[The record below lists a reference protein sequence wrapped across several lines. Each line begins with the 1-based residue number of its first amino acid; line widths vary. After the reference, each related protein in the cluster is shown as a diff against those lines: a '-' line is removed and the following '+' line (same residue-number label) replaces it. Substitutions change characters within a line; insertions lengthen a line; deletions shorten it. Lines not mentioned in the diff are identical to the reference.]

1 MEQQDEQKEKLEQ
14 ENQGETE
21 NTIAE
26 KLESVS
32 GTAEEK
38 IEEVKAEANEA
49 GEKAEEMA
57 KDLDAQAEE
66 AAKAAESKMEEVA
79 TAAESKMEE
88 VATATE
94 SKVEEVAT
102 AAESKVEEVATA
114 AESKVEEVVQA
125 AESKAEEVVEAAQ
138 AKAEE
143 LAQGAEGKAE
153 ELSQGAEEKIAELGT
168 AAAATTAA
176 AGEAVGEKLSEVKKT
191 VETETDKKVKE
202 IKAKKQAKE
211 MEKSEKQ
218 GKSNSAIIVGVAVGL
233 ILLVL
238 ASFFALFPRK
248 TKLDLDKYVTVSFDG
263 YDGYGKAMVQFDK
276 DAYLKDYKKKI
287 KLKKSGNFLQDS
299 LTQNYGAEELLY
311 DFYID
316 GRWVIEGATDGKLK
330 NGDKVKFAWKLNQEE
345 LEENFKLKLSSKG
358 QELDVQGLKDVKL
371 FDAFQNLD
379 IKFTGI
385 SPDGSV
391 EWKGTGDMDGSKGY
405 YFTVEPSMDL
415 KNGDKVKIKIEPK
428 NPEALI
434 QKYGMAPKEM
444 EKEITVEG
452 LPSYVDKAEDVSE
465 SLLQDMQKELTDKI
479 QSQIANQG
487 EQVSFVG
494 AEYLGYYFLNAKSK
508 SAFEHNIIFP
518 VMKVNVQINIPDK
531 SYSAQHSYYFTGS
544 FENIM
549 DEGNG
554 KITVDLN
561 DMSIPYHYAS
571 IDTGVTAWFSTIKF
585 NFSGFE
591 DLNSLRNQC
600 VSQKLDKYTVE
611 ETVKD
616 LASKTEESVAES
628 QAEGTTES
636 SASESASATESSAA
650 NP

>member
-14 ENQGETE
+14 ENLGETE
-21 NTIAE
+21 NTMEE
-26 KLESVS
+26 KLETVS
-32 GTAEEK
+32 ETAEDK
-38 IEEVKAEANEA
+38 LEEVKAEANEA
-49 GEKAEEMA
+49 VEKAKEAA
-57 KDLDAQAEE
+57 KDLDAQGEE
-66 AAKAAESKMEEVA
+66 AAK
-79 TAAESKMEE
+79 
-88 VATATE
+88 
-94 SKVEEVAT
+94 

-114 AESKVEEVVQA
+114 AESKVEEVVTA
-125 AESKAEEVVEAAQ
+125 AESKAEEVVQAAESKAEELVEAAQ
-138 AKAEE
+138 AKSEE
-143 LAQGAEGKAE
+143 LAQGAETKAE
-153 ELSQGAEEKIAELGT
+153 ELSQGAEEKIAKLGT
-168 AAAATTAA
+168 AAAATAAA
-176 AGEAVGEKLSEVKKT
+176 AGEAVGEKLSEAKKT
-191 VETETDKKVKE
+191 VETETNKKVKE

-211 MEKSEKQ
+211 TEKSEKQ

-248 TKLDLDKYVTVSFDG
+248 TKLDLDKYVTVSFEG

-287 KLKKSGNFLQDS
+287 KFKKSGNFLQDS

-316 GRWVIEGATDGKLK
+316 GRWVIEGASDGKLK
-330 NGDKVKFAWKLNQEE
+330 NGDKVKFAWKLDQEE

-358 QELDVQGLKDVKL
+358 EELDVQGLKDVKL

-405 YFTVEPSMDL
+405 YFTVEPAMDL
-415 KNGDKVKIKIEPK
+415 KNGDKVKIKIEPE

-452 LPSYVDKAEDVSE
+452 LPSYVDKAEAVSE

-544 FENIM
+544 FVNIM

-561 DMSIPYHYAS
+561 DMKIPYHYAS

-616 LASKTEESVAES
+616 IASKTEESVAES
-628 QAEGTTES
+628 QAEGSTES
-636 SASESASATESSAA
+636 SASESASAPESSAA

>member
-14 ENQGETE
+14 ENLGETE
-21 NTIAE
+21 NTMEE
-26 KLESVS
+26 KLETVS
-32 GTAEEK
+32 EAAEDK
-38 IEEVKAEANEA
+38 LEEVKAEANEA
-49 GEKAEEMA
+49 VEKAEEAA
-57 KDLDAQAEE
+57 KDLDAQGEE
-66 AAKAAESKMEEVA
+66 AAK
-79 TAAESKMEE
+79 
-88 VATATE
+88 
-94 SKVEEVAT
+94 

-114 AESKVEEVVQA
+114 AESKVEEVVTA
-125 AESKAEEVVEAAQ
+125 AESKAEEVVQAAESKAEELVEAAQ
-138 AKAEE
+138 AKSEE
-143 LAQGAEGKAE
+143 LAQGAETKAE
-153 ELSQGAEEKIAELGT
+153 ELSQGAEEKIAKLGT
-168 AAAATTAA
+168 AAAATAAA
-176 AGEAVGEKLSEVKKT
+176 AGEAVGEKLSEAKKT
-191 VETETDKKVKE
+191 VETETNKKVKE

-248 TKLDLDKYVTVSFDG
+248 TKLDLDKYVTVSFEG

-287 KLKKSGNFLQDS
+287 KFKKSGNFLQDS

-316 GRWVIEGATDGKLK
+316 GRWVIEGASDGKLK
-330 NGDKVKFAWKLNQEE
+330 NGDKVKFAWKLDQEE

-358 QELDVQGLKDVKL
+358 EELDVQGLKDVKL

-405 YFTVEPSMDL
+405 YFTVEPAMDL
-415 KNGDKVKIKIEPK
+415 KNGDKVKIKIEPE

-452 LPSYVDKAEDVSE
+452 LPSYVDKAEAVSE

-544 FENIM
+544 FVNIM

-561 DMSIPYHYAS
+561 DMKIPYHYAS

-616 LASKTEESVAES
+616 IASKTEESVAES
-628 QAEGTTES
+628 QAEGSTES
-636 SASESASATESSAA
+636 SASESASAPESSAV

>member
-14 ENQGETE
+14 ENLGEQE
-21 NTIAE
+21 NTVAE
-26 KLESVS
+26 KLETVS
-32 GTAEEK
+32 EAAEEK

-49 GEKAEEMA
+49 GEKAEEAA

-66 AAKAAESKMEEVA
+66 AAK
-79 TAAESKMEE
+79 AAESKMEE

-102 AAESKVEEVATA
+102 AAESKVEEV
-114 AESKVEEVVQA
+114 VQA
-125 AESKAEEVVEAAQ
+125 VESKAEEVVEAAQ

-153 ELSQGAEEKIAELGT
+153 ELSQGAEAKIAELGT

-248 TKLDLDKYVTVSFDG
+248 TKLDLDKYVTLSFEG
-263 YDGYGKAMVQFDK
+263 YDGYGKAVVQFDK

-316 GRWVIEGATDGKLK
+316 GRWVIEGASDGKLK

-415 KNGDKVKIKIEPK
+415 KNGDKVKIKIESE

-487 EQVSFVG
+487 DQVSFVG

-616 LASKTEESVAES
+616 LASKTGESVAES

>member
-14 ENQGETE
+14 ENPGGTE

-32 GTAEEK
+32 ETAEEK
-38 IEEVKAEANEA
+38 VEEVKAEANEA
-49 GEKAEEMA
+49 GEKAEEAA
-57 KDLDAQAEE
+57 KALDAQT
-66 AAKAAESKMEEVA
+66 EEVA
-79 TAAESKMEE
+79 K
-88 VATATE
+88 
-94 SKVEEVAT
+94 

-143 LAQGAEGKAE
+143 L
-153 ELSQGAEEKIAELGT
+153 SQGAEEKIAERGT

-316 GRWVIEGATDGKLK
+316 GRWVIEGASDGKLK

-616 LASKTEESVAES
+616 LASQTEESVAES
-628 QAEGTTES
+628 QAEGSTES
-636 SASESASATESSAA
+636 SASESASAAESSAA

>member
-14 ENQGETE
+14 ENLGETE
-21 NTIAE
+21 NTMEE
-26 KLESVS
+26 KLETVS
-32 GTAEEK
+32 EAAEDK
-38 IEEVKAEANEA
+38 LEEVKAEANEA
-49 GEKAEEMA
+49 VEKAEEAA
-57 KDLDAQAEE
+57 KDLDAQGEE
-66 AAKAAESKMEEVA
+66 AAK
-79 TAAESKMEE
+79 
-88 VATATE
+88 
-94 SKVEEVAT
+94 

-114 AESKVEEVVQA
+114 AESKVEEVVTA
-125 AESKAEEVVEAAQ
+125 AESKAEEVVQAAESKAEELVEAAQ
-138 AKAEE
+138 AKSEE
-143 LAQGAEGKAE
+143 LAQGAETKAE
-153 ELSQGAEEKIAELGT
+153 ELSQGAEEKIAKLGT
-168 AAAATTAA
+168 AAAATAAA
-176 AGEAVGEKLSEVKKT
+176 AGEAVGEKLSEAKKT
-191 VETETDKKVKE
+191 VETETNKKVKE

-211 MEKSEKQ
+211 TEKSEKQ

-248 TKLDLDKYVTVSFDG
+248 TKLDLDKYVTVSFEG

-287 KLKKSGNFLQDS
+287 KFKKSGNFLQDS

-316 GRWVIEGATDGKLK
+316 GRWVIEGASDGKLK
-330 NGDKVKFAWKLNQEE
+330 NGDKVKFAWKLDQEE

-358 QELDVQGLKDVKL
+358 EELDVQGLKDVKL

-405 YFTVEPSMDL
+405 YFTVEPAMDL
-415 KNGDKVKIKIEPK
+415 KNGDKVKIKIEPE

-452 LPSYVDKAEDVSE
+452 LPSYVDKAEAVSE

-544 FENIM
+544 FVNIM

-561 DMSIPYHYAS
+561 DMKIPYHYAS

-616 LASKTEESVAES
+616 IASKTEESVAES
-628 QAEGTTES
+628 QAEGSTES
-636 SASESASATESSAA
+636 SASESASAPESSAV

>member
-14 ENQGETE
+14 ENLGEQE
-21 NTIAE
+21 NTVAE
-26 KLESVS
+26 KLETVS
-32 GTAEEK
+32 EAAEEK

-49 GEKAEEMA
+49 GEKAEEAA

-66 AAKAAESKMEEVA
+66 AAK
-79 TAAESKMEE
+79 AAESKMEE

-102 AAESKVEEVATA
+102 AAESKVEEV
-114 AESKVEEVVQA
+114 VQA
-125 AESKAEEVVEAAQ
+125 VESKAEEVVEAAQ

-153 ELSQGAEEKIAELGT
+153 ELSQGAEAKIAELGT

-248 TKLDLDKYVTVSFDG
+248 TKLDLDKYVTLSFEG
-263 YDGYGKAMVQFDK
+263 YDGYGKAVVQFDK

-316 GRWVIEGATDGKLK
+316 GRWVIEGASDGKLK

-358 QELDVQGLKDVKL
+358 QELDVQGLKEVKL

-405 YFTVEPSMDL
+405 YFTVEPAMDL

-616 LASKTEESVAES
+616 LASQTEESVAES
-628 QAEGTTES
+628 QAEGSTES
-636 SASESASATESSAA
+636 SASESASAAESSAA

>member
-38 IEEVKAEANEA
+38 VEEVKAEANEA
-49 GEKAEEMA
+49 GEKAEEAA
-57 KDLDAQAEE
+57 KALDAQT
-66 AAKAAESKMEEVA
+66 EEVA
-79 TAAESKMEE
+79 K
-88 VATATE
+88 
-94 SKVEEVAT
+94 

-138 AKAEE
+138 AKVEE

-248 TKLDLDKYVTVSFDG
+248 TKLDLDKYVTLSFEG

-616 LASKTEESVAES
+616 LASQTEESVAES
-628 QAEGTTES
+628 QAEGSTES
-636 SASESASATESSAA
+636 SASESASAAESSAA

>member
-14 ENQGETE
+14 ENPGETE

-32 GTAEEK
+32 EAAEEK

-49 GEKAEEMA
+49 GEKAEEAA
-57 KDLDAQAEE
+57 KALDAQAEE
-66 AAKAAESKMEEVA
+66 VAKAA
-79 TAAESKMEE
+79 
-88 VATATE
+88 E

-316 GRWVIEGATDGKLK
+316 GRWVIEGASDGKLK

-628 QAEGTTES
+628 QAEGSTEP
-636 SASESASATESSAA
+636 SASESASAAESSAA

>member
-14 ENQGETE
+14 ENLGEQE
-21 NTIAE
+21 NTVAE
-26 KLESVS
+26 KLETVS
-32 GTAEEK
+32 EAAEEK

-49 GEKAEEMA
+49 GEKAEEAA

-66 AAKAAESKMEEVA
+66 AAK
-79 TAAESKMEE
+79 AAESKMEE

-102 AAESKVEEVATA
+102 AAESKVEEV
-114 AESKVEEVVQA
+114 VQA
-125 AESKAEEVVEAAQ
+125 VESKAEEVVEAAQ

-153 ELSQGAEEKIAELGT
+153 ELSQGAEAKIAELGT

-248 TKLDLDKYVTVSFDG
+248 TKLDLDKYVTLSFEG
-263 YDGYGKAMVQFDK
+263 YDGYGKAVVQFDK

-316 GRWVIEGATDGKLK
+316 GRWVIEGASDGKLK

-405 YFTVEPSMDL
+405 YFTVEPAMDL
-415 KNGDKVKIKIEPK
+415 KNGDKVKIKIEPE

-494 AEYLGYYFLNAKSK
+494 AEYLGYYFLNTKSK

-628 QAEGTTES
+628 QAEGSTES
-636 SASESASATESSAA
+636 SASESASAAESSAA

>member
-14 ENQGETE
+14 ENLGETE
-21 NTIAE
+21 NTMEE
-26 KLESVS
+26 KLETVS
-32 GTAEEK
+32 ETAEDK
-38 IEEVKAEANEA
+38 LEEVKAEANEA
-49 GEKAEEMA
+49 VEKAEEAA
-57 KDLDAQAEE
+57 KDLDAQGEE
-66 AAKAAESKMEEVA
+66 AAK
-79 TAAESKMEE
+79 
-88 VATATE
+88 
-94 SKVEEVAT
+94 

-114 AESKVEEVVQA
+114 AESKVEEVVTA
-125 AESKAEEVVEAAQ
+125 AESKAEEVVQAAESKAEELVEAAQ
-138 AKAEE
+138 AKSEE
-143 LAQGAEGKAE
+143 LAQGAETKAE
-153 ELSQGAEEKIAELGT
+153 ELSQGAEEKIAKLGT
-168 AAAATTAA
+168 AAAATATA
-176 AGEAVGEKLSEVKKT
+176 AGEAVGEKLSEAKKI
-191 VETETDKKVKE
+191 VETETNKKVKE

-211 MEKSEKQ
+211 TEKSEKQ

-248 TKLDLDKYVTVSFDG
+248 TKLDLDKYVTVSFEG

-287 KLKKSGNFLQDS
+287 KFKKSGNFLQDS

-316 GRWVIEGATDGKLK
+316 GRWVIEGASDGKLK
-330 NGDKVKFAWKLNQEE
+330 NGDKVKFAWKLDQEE

-358 QELDVQGLKDVKL
+358 EELDVQGLKDVKL

-405 YFTVEPSMDL
+405 YFTVEPAMDL
-415 KNGDKVKIKIEPK
+415 KNGDKVKIKIEPE

-452 LPSYVDKAEDVSE
+452 LPSYVDKAEAVSE

-518 VMKVNVQINIPDK
+518 VMKVNVQISIPDK

-544 FENIM
+544 FVNIM

-561 DMSIPYHYAS
+561 DMKIPYHYAS

-616 LASKTEESVAES
+616 IASKTEESVAES
-628 QAEGTTES
+628 QAEGSTES
-636 SASESASATESSAA
+636 SASESASAPESSAA

>member
-14 ENQGETE
+14 ENLGEQE
-21 NTIAE
+21 NTVAE
-26 KLESVS
+26 KLETVS
-32 GTAEEK
+32 EAAEEK
-38 IEEVKAEANEA
+38 IEEVKAEGNEA

-66 AAKAAESKMEEVA
+66 AAKAA
-79 TAAESKMEE
+79 
-88 VATATE
+88 E

-153 ELSQGAEEKIAELGT
+153 ELSQGAEAKIAELGT

-248 TKLDLDKYVTVSFDG
+248 TKLDLDKYVTLSFEG

-616 LASKTEESVAES
+616 LASQTEESVAES
-628 QAEGTTES
+628 QAEGSTES
-636 SASESASATESSAA
+636 SASESASAAESSAA

>member
-14 ENQGETE
+14 ENLGETK
-21 NTIAE
+21 NTMEE
-26 KLESVS
+26 KLETVS
-32 GTAEEK
+32 ETAEDK
-38 IEEVKAEANEA
+38 LEEVKAEANEA
-49 GEKAEEMA
+49 VEKAEEAA
-57 KDLDAQAEE
+57 KDLDAQGEE
-66 AAKAAESKMEEVA
+66 AAK
-79 TAAESKMEE
+79 
-88 VATATE
+88 
-94 SKVEEVAT
+94 

-114 AESKVEEVVQA
+114 AESKVEEVVTA
-125 AESKAEEVVEAAQ
+125 AESKAEEVVQAAESKAEELVEAAQ
-138 AKAEE
+138 AKSEE
-143 LAQGAEGKAE
+143 LAQGAETKAE
-153 ELSQGAEEKIAELGT
+153 ELSQGAEEKIAKLGT
-168 AAAATTAA
+168 AAAATAAA
-176 AGEAVGEKLSEVKKT
+176 AGEAVGEKLSEAKKT
-191 VETETDKKVKE
+191 VETETNKKVKE

-211 MEKSEKQ
+211 TEKSEKQ

-248 TKLDLDKYVTVSFDG
+248 TKLDLDKYVTVSFEG

-287 KLKKSGNFLQDS
+287 KFKKSGNFLQDS

-316 GRWVIEGATDGKLK
+316 GRWVIEGASDGKLK
-330 NGDKVKFAWKLNQEE
+330 NGDKVKFVWKLDQEE

-358 QELDVQGLKDVKL
+358 EELDVQGLKDVKL

-385 SPDGSV
+385 APDGSV

-405 YFTVEPSMDL
+405 YFTVEPAMDL
-415 KNGDKVKIKIEPK
+415 KNGDKVKIKIEPE

-452 LPSYVDKAEDVSE
+452 LPSYVDKAEAVSE

-544 FENIM
+544 FVNIM

-561 DMSIPYHYAS
+561 DMKIPYHYAS

-616 LASKTEESVAES
+616 IASKTEESVAES
-628 QAEGTTES
+628 QAEGSTES
-636 SASESASATESSAA
+636 SASESASAPESSAA

>member
-14 ENQGETE
+14 ENPGETE

-38 IEEVKAEANEA
+38 VEEVKAEANEA
-49 GEKAEEMA
+49 GEKAEEAA
-57 KDLDAQAEE
+57 KALDAQTEE
-66 AAKAAESKMEEVA
+66 VAKAA
-79 TAAESKMEE
+79 
-88 VATATE
+88 E

-102 AAESKVEEVATA
+102 AAESKVEEVATV

-138 AKAEE
+138 AKVEE

-316 GRWVIEGATDGKLK
+316 GRWVIEGASDGKLK

-405 YFTVEPSMDL
+405 YFTVEPAMDL
-415 KNGDKVKIKIEPK
+415 KNGDKVKIKIEPE

-452 LPSYVDKAEDVSE
+452 LPSYVDKAEAISE

>member
-14 ENQGETE
+14 ENLGEQE
-21 NTIAE
+21 NTVAE
-26 KLESVS
+26 KLETVS
-32 GTAEEK
+32 EAAKEK
-38 IEEVKAEANEA
+38 IEEVKAEGNEA

-66 AAKAAESKMEEVA
+66 AAKAAESK
-79 TAAESKMEE
+79 
-88 VATATE
+88 
-94 SKVEEVAT
+94 
-102 AAESKVEEVATA
+102 
-114 AESKVEEVVQA
+114 VEEVVQA

-138 AKAEE
+138 AKVEE

-248 TKLDLDKYVTVSFDG
+248 TKLDLDKYVTLSFEG

-316 GRWVIEGATDGKLK
+316 GRWVIEGASDGKLK

-628 QAEGTTES
+628 QAEGSTEP
-636 SASESASATESSAA
+636 SASESASAAESSAA

>member
-14 ENQGETE
+14 ENLGEQE
-21 NTIAE
+21 NTVAE
-26 KLESVS
+26 KLETVS
-32 GTAEEK
+32 EAAEEK

-49 GEKAEEMA
+49 GEKAEEAA
-57 KDLDAQAEE
+57 KALDAQAEE
-66 AAKAAESKMEEVA
+66 VAKAA
-79 TAAESKMEE
+79 
-88 VATATE
+88 E

-316 GRWVIEGATDGKLK
+316 GRWVIEGASDGKLK

-616 LASKTEESVAES
+616 LASQTEESVAES
-628 QAEGTTES
+628 QAEGSTES
-636 SASESASATESSAA
+636 SASESASAAESSAA

>member
-38 IEEVKAEANEA
+38 VEEVKAEANEA
-49 GEKAEEMA
+49 GEKAEEAA
-57 KDLDAQAEE
+57 KALDAQTEE
-66 AAKAAESKMEEVA
+66 VAKAA
-79 TAAESKMEE
+79 
-88 VATATE
+88 E

-138 AKAEE
+138 AKVEE

-248 TKLDLDKYVTVSFDG
+248 TKLDLDKYVTLSFEG

-616 LASKTEESVAES
+616 LASQTEESVAES
-628 QAEGTTES
+628 QAEGSTES
-636 SASESASATESSAA
+636 SASESASAAESSAA

>member
-14 ENQGETE
+14 ENLGETE
-21 NTIAE
+21 NTMEE
-26 KLESVS
+26 KLETVS
-32 GTAEEK
+32 ETAEEK
-38 IEEVKAEANEA
+38 LEEVKAEANEA
-49 GEKAEEMA
+49 VEKAEEAA
-57 KDLDAQAEE
+57 KDLDAQGEE
-66 AAKAAESKMEEVA
+66 AAKAA
-79 TAAESKMEE
+79 
-88 VATATE
+88 E

-114 AESKVEEVVQA
+114 AKSKVEEVVTAAESKAEEVVQA
-125 AESKAEEVVEAAQ
+125 AESKAEELVEAAQ
-138 AKAEE
+138 AKSEE
-143 LAQGAEGKAE
+143 LAQGAETKAE
-153 ELSQGAEEKIAELGT
+153 ELSQGAEEKIAKLGT
-168 AAAATTAA
+168 AAAATAAA
-176 AGEAVGEKLSEVKKT
+176 AGEAVGEKLSEAKKT
-191 VETETDKKVKE
+191 VETETNKKVKE

-211 MEKSEKQ
+211 TEKSEKQ

-248 TKLDLDKYVTVSFDG
+248 TKLDLDKYVTVSFEG

-287 KLKKSGNFLQDS
+287 KFKKSGNFLQDS

-316 GRWVIEGATDGKLK
+316 GRWVIEGASDGKLK
-330 NGDKVKFAWKLNQEE
+330 NGDKVKFAWKLDQEE

-358 QELDVQGLKDVKL
+358 EELDVQGLKDVKL

-405 YFTVEPSMDL
+405 YFTVEPAMDL
-415 KNGDKVKIKIEPK
+415 KNGDKVKIKIEPE

-452 LPSYVDKAEDVSE
+452 LPSYVDKAEAVSE

-544 FENIM
+544 FVNIM

-561 DMSIPYHYAS
+561 DMKIPYHYAS

-616 LASKTEESVAES
+616 IASKTEESVAES
-628 QAEGTTES
+628 QAEGSTES
-636 SASESASATESSAA
+636 SASESASAPESSAA

>member
-14 ENQGETE
+14 ENLGEQE
-21 NTIAE
+21 NTVAE
-26 KLESVS
+26 KLETVS
-32 GTAEEK
+32 EAAEEK

-49 GEKAEEMA
+49 GEKAEEAA

-66 AAKAAESKMEEVA
+66 AAK
-79 TAAESKMEE
+79 AAESKMEE

-102 AAESKVEEVATA
+102 AAESKVEEV
-114 AESKVEEVVQA
+114 VQA
-125 AESKAEEVVEAAQ
+125 VESKAEEVVEAAQ

-153 ELSQGAEEKIAELGT
+153 ELSQGAEAKIAELGT

-248 TKLDLDKYVTVSFDG
+248 TKLDLDKYVTLSFEG
-263 YDGYGKAMVQFDK
+263 YDGYGKAVVQFDK

-316 GRWVIEGATDGKLK
+316 GRWVIEGASDGKLK

-405 YFTVEPSMDL
+405 YFTVEPAMDL
-415 KNGDKVKIKIEPK
+415 KNGDKVKIKIEPE

-508 SAFEHNIIFP
+508 SAFEHNNIFP

-628 QAEGTTES
+628 QAEGSTES
-636 SASESASATESSAA
+636 SASESASAAESSAA

>member
-14 ENQGETE
+14 ENLGEQE
-21 NTIAE
+21 NTVAE
-26 KLESVS
+26 KLETVS
-32 GTAEEK
+32 EAAEEK

-49 GEKAEEMA
+49 GEKAEEAA

-66 AAKAAESKMEEVA
+66 AAK
-79 TAAESKMEE
+79 AAESKMEE

-102 AAESKVEEVATA
+102 AAESKVEEV
-114 AESKVEEVVQA
+114 VQA
-125 AESKAEEVVEAAQ
+125 VESKAEEVVEAAQ

-153 ELSQGAEEKIAELGT
+153 ELSQGAEAKIAELGT

-248 TKLDLDKYVTVSFDG
+248 TKLDLDKYVTLSFEG
-263 YDGYGKAMVQFDK
+263 YDGYGKAVVQFDK

-316 GRWVIEGATDGKLK
+316 GRWVIEGASDGKLK

-405 YFTVEPSMDL
+405 YFTVEPAMDL
-415 KNGDKVKIKIEPK
+415 KNGDKVKIKIEPE

-487 EQVSFVG
+487 DQVSFVG

>member
-14 ENQGETE
+14 ENLGEQE
-21 NTIAE
+21 NTVAE
-26 KLESVS
+26 KLETVS
-32 GTAEEK
+32 EAAEEK
-38 IEEVKAEANEA
+38 IEEVKAEGNEA

-66 AAKAAESKMEEVA
+66 AAKAAESKVEEVA
-79 TAAESKMEE
+79 TAAESKVEE
-88 VATATE
+88 VATAAE

-114 AESKVEEVVQA
+114 AESKVEEVV
-125 AESKAEEVVEAAQ
+125 EAAQ

-153 ELSQGAEEKIAELGT
+153 ELSQGAEAKIAELG
-168 AAAATTAA
+168 TAA

-316 GRWVIEGATDGKLK
+316 GRWVIEGASDGKLK

-358 QELDVQGLKDVKL
+358 QGLDVQGLKDVKL

-628 QAEGTTES
+628 QAEGSTEP
-636 SASESASATESSAA
+636 SASESASAAESSAA

>member
-14 ENQGETE
+14 ENLGEQE
-21 NTIAE
+21 NTVAE
-26 KLESVS
+26 KLETVS
-32 GTAEEK
+32 EAAEEK

-49 GEKAEEMA
+49 GEKAEEAA

-66 AAKAAESKMEEVA
+66 AAK
-79 TAAESKMEE
+79 AAESKMEE

-102 AAESKVEEVATA
+102 AAESKVEEV
-114 AESKVEEVVQA
+114 VQA
-125 AESKAEEVVEAAQ
+125 VESKAEEVVEAAQ

-153 ELSQGAEEKIAELGT
+153 ELSQGAEAKIAELGT

-248 TKLDLDKYVTVSFDG
+248 TKLDLDKYVTLSFEG
-263 YDGYGKAMVQFDK
+263 YDGYGKAVVQFDK

-316 GRWVIEGATDGKLK
+316 GRWVIEGASDGKLK

-405 YFTVEPSMDL
+405 YFTVEPAMDL
-415 KNGDKVKIKIEPK
+415 KNGDKVKIKIEPE

-571 IDTGVTAWFSTIKF
+571 IDTGSY
-585 NFSGFE
+585 
-591 DLNSLRNQC
+591 SLVQ
-600 VSQKLDKYTVE
+600 YH
-611 ETVKD
+611 
-616 LASKTEESVAES
+616 
-628 QAEGTTES
+628 
-636 SASESASATESSAA
+636 
-650 NP
+650 

>member
-14 ENQGETE
+14 ENLGEQE
-21 NTIAE
+21 NTVAE
-26 KLESVS
+26 KLETVS
-32 GTAEEK
+32 EAAEEK

-49 GEKAEEMA
+49 GEKAEEAA

-66 AAKAAESKMEEVA
+66 AAK
-79 TAAESKMEE
+79 AAESKMEE

-102 AAESKVEEVATA
+102 AAESKVEEV
-114 AESKVEEVVQA
+114 VQA
-125 AESKAEEVVEAAQ
+125 VESKAEEVVEAAQ

-153 ELSQGAEEKIAELGT
+153 ELSQGAEAKIAELGT

-248 TKLDLDKYVTVSFDG
+248 TKLDLDKYVTLSFEG
-263 YDGYGKAMVQFDK
+263 YDGYGKAVVQFDK

-316 GRWVIEGATDGKLK
+316 GRWVIEGASDGKLK

-405 YFTVEPSMDL
+405 YFTVEPAMDL
-415 KNGDKVKIKIEPK
+415 KNGDKVKIKIEPE

>member
-14 ENQGETE
+14 ENLGEQE
-21 NTIAE
+21 NTVVE
-26 KLESVS
+26 KLETVS
-32 GTAEEK
+32 EAAEEK

-49 GEKAEEMA
+49 GEKAEEAA

-79 TAAESKMEE
+79 TA
-88 VATATE
+88 T
-94 SKVEEVAT
+94 
-102 AAESKVEEVATA
+102 ESKVEEVATA

-153 ELSQGAEEKIAELGT
+153 ELSQGAEAKIAELGT

-248 TKLDLDKYVTVSFDG
+248 TKLDLDKYVTLSFDG

-316 GRWVIEGATDGKLK
+316 GRWVIEGASDGKLK

-358 QELDVQGLKDVKL
+358 QGLDVQGLKDVKL

-628 QAEGTTES
+628 QAEGSTEP
-636 SASESASATESSAA
+636 SASESASAAESSAA

>member
-38 IEEVKAEANEA
+38 VEEVKAEANEA
-49 GEKAEEMA
+49 GEKAEEAA
-57 KDLDAQAEE
+57 KALDAQT
-66 AAKAAESKMEEVA
+66 EEVA
-79 TAAESKMEE
+79 K
-88 VATATE
+88 
-94 SKVEEVAT
+94 

-138 AKAEE
+138 AKVEE

-248 TKLDLDKYVTVSFDG
+248 TKLDLDKYVTLSFEG

-405 YFTVEPSMDL
+405 YFTVEPAMDL

-487 EQVSFVG
+487 DQVSFVG

-616 LASKTEESVAES
+616 LASQTEESVAES
-628 QAEGTTES
+628 QAEGSTES
-636 SASESASATESSAA
+636 SASESASAAESSAA

>member
-38 IEEVKAEANEA
+38 VEEVKAEANEA
-49 GEKAEEMA
+49 GEKAEEAA
-57 KDLDAQAEE
+57 KALDAQTEE
-66 AAKAAESKMEEVA
+66 VAKAA
-79 TAAESKMEE
+79 
-88 VATATE
+88 E

-138 AKAEE
+138 AKVEE

-248 TKLDLDKYVTVSFDG
+248 TKLDLDKYVTLSFEG

-405 YFTVEPSMDL
+405 YFTVEPAMDL
-415 KNGDKVKIKIEPK
+415 KNGDKVKIKIEPE

-452 LPSYVDKAEDVSE
+452 LPSYVDKAEAISE

-531 SYSAQHSYYFTGS
+531 SYSAQHSYYYTAS

-561 DMSIPYHYAS
+561 DMSVPYHYAS

-628 QAEGTTES
+628 QAEGAAES

>member
-14 ENQGETE
+14 ENLGEQE
-21 NTIAE
+21 NTVAE
-26 KLESVS
+26 KLETVS
-32 GTAEEK
+32 EAAEEK

-79 TAAESKMEE
+79 TA
-88 VATATE
+88 T
-94 SKVEEVAT
+94 
-102 AAESKVEEVATA
+102 ESKVEEVATA

-153 ELSQGAEEKIAELGT
+153 ELSQGAEAKIAELGT

-248 TKLDLDKYVTVSFDG
+248 TKLDLDKYVTLSFEG
-263 YDGYGKAMVQFDK
+263 YDGYGKAVVQFDK

-316 GRWVIEGATDGKLK
+316 GRWVIEGASDGKLK

-405 YFTVEPSMDL
+405 YFTVEPAMDL
-415 KNGDKVKIKIEPK
+415 KNGDKVKIKIEPE

-628 QAEGTTES
+628 QAEGSTEP
-636 SASESASATESSAA
+636 SASESASAAESSAA

>member
-14 ENQGETE
+14 ENLGEQE
-21 NTIAE
+21 NTVAE
-26 KLESVS
+26 KLETVS
-32 GTAEEK
+32 EAAEEK
-38 IEEVKAEANEA
+38 IEEVKAEGNEA
-49 GEKAEEMA
+49 GEKAEEMS

-79 TAAESKMEE
+79 TA
-88 VATATE
+88 T
-94 SKVEEVAT
+94 
-102 AAESKVEEVATA
+102 ESKVEEVATA

-153 ELSQGAEEKIAELGT
+153 ELSQGAEAKIAELGT

-248 TKLDLDKYVTVSFDG
+248 TKLDLDKYVTLSFEG

-415 KNGDKVKIKIEPK
+415 KNGDKVKIKIEPE

-487 EQVSFVG
+487 DQVSFVG

-591 DLNSLRNQC
+591 DLNSLLNQC

-628 QAEGTTES
+628 QAEGAAES

>member
-1 MEQQDEQKEKLEQ
+1 
-14 ENQGETE
+14 
-21 NTIAE
+21 
-26 KLESVS
+26 
-32 GTAEEK
+32 
-38 IEEVKAEANEA
+38 
-49 GEKAEEMA
+49 
-57 KDLDAQAEE
+57 
-66 AAKAAESKMEEVA
+66 
-79 TAAESKMEE
+79 
-88 VATATE
+88 
-94 SKVEEVAT
+94 
-102 AAESKVEEVATA
+102 
-114 AESKVEEVVQA
+114 
-125 AESKAEEVVEAAQ
+125 
-138 AKAEE
+138 
-143 LAQGAEGKAE
+143 
-153 ELSQGAEEKIAELGT
+153 
-168 AAAATTAA
+168 
-176 AGEAVGEKLSEVKKT
+176 
-191 VETETDKKVKE
+191 
-202 IKAKKQAKE
+202 
-211 MEKSEKQ
+211 
-218 GKSNSAIIVGVAVGL
+218 
-233 ILLVL
+233 LLVPCCCTCFRCIIISC
-238 ASFFALFPRK
+238 ATYTR
-248 TKLDLDKYVTVSFDG
+248 
-263 YDGYGKAMVQFDK
+263 
-276 DAYLKDYKKKI
+276 KI
-287 KLKKSGNFLQDS
+287 KLNKSGNFLQDS

>member
-14 ENQGETE
+14 ENLGEQE
-21 NTIAE
+21 NTVAE
-26 KLESVS
+26 KLETVS
-32 GTAEEK
+32 EAAEEK

-49 GEKAEEMA
+49 GEKAEEAA

-66 AAKAAESKMEEVA
+66 AAK
-79 TAAESKMEE
+79 AAESKMEE

-102 AAESKVEEVATA
+102 AAESKVEEV
-114 AESKVEEVVQA
+114 VQA
-125 AESKAEEVVEAAQ
+125 VESKAEEVVEAAQ

-153 ELSQGAEEKIAELGT
+153 ELSQGAEAKIAELGT

-248 TKLDLDKYVTVSFDG
+248 TKLDLDKYVTLSFEG
-263 YDGYGKAMVQFDK
+263 YDGYGKAVVQFDK

-316 GRWVIEGATDGKLK
+316 GRWVIEGASDGKLK

-405 YFTVEPSMDL
+405 YFTVEPAMDL
-415 KNGDKVKIKIEPK
+415 KNGDKVKIKIEPE

-628 QAEGTTES
+628 QAEGSTES
-636 SASESASATESSAA
+636 SASESASAAESSAA

>member
-14 ENQGETE
+14 ENLGEQE
-21 NTIAE
+21 NTVAE
-26 KLESVS
+26 KLETVS
-32 GTAEEK
+32 EAAEEK
-38 IEEVKAEANEA
+38 IEEVEAEANEA
-49 GEKAEEMA
+49 GEKAEEAA

-66 AAKAAESKMEEVA
+66 AAK
-79 TAAESKMEE
+79 AAESKMEE

-102 AAESKVEEVATA
+102 AAESKVEEV
-114 AESKVEEVVQA
+114 VQA
-125 AESKAEEVVEAAQ
+125 VESKAEEVVEAAQ

-153 ELSQGAEEKIAELGT
+153 ELSQGAEAKIAELGT

-248 TKLDLDKYVTVSFDG
+248 TKLDLDKYVTLSFEG
-263 YDGYGKAMVQFDK
+263 YDGYGKAVVQFDK

-316 GRWVIEGATDGKLK
+316 GRWVIEGASDGKLK

-405 YFTVEPSMDL
+405 YFTVEPAMDL
-415 KNGDKVKIKIEPK
+415 KNGDKVKIKIEPE